1 MMDAQY
7 FACPKGHLVIGADE
21 TGICLLRF
29 GTAPDGAQ
37 MRTTPLLCQAATQLN
52 EYFSGR
58 RKQFDLPLSLHG
70 TAFQLACWNALC
82 DIPYGETRSYA
93 QQAAAVGNPRAC
105 RAVGMANHVNPVMI
119 LVPCHRV
126 IGANGQLTGY
136 AGGLSFKRFL
146 LDLEAAH
153 RE

>member
-1 MMDAQY
+1 MDTQY
-7 FACPKGHLVIGADE
+7 FSCPEGRLVIGADE

-37 MRTTPLLCQAATQLN
+37 MRTTPLLRRAAAQLD

-58 RKQFDLPLSLHG
+58 RKQFELPLSLHG

-93 QQAAAVGNPRAC
+93 DIARQIGRPAAC
-105 RAVGMANHVNPVMI
+105 RAVGRANGRNPLSI
-119 LVPCHRV
+119 FVPCHRV
-126 IGANGQLTGY
+126 IGASGQLTGY
-136 AGGLSFKRFL
+136 GGGLDKKEAL
-146 LDLEAAH
+146 LRLEGVLL
-153 RE
+153 